1 MATKKIIF
9 SALGAV
15 MMMLMWLTGFAETTK
30 SGRELHNSNCVSC
43 HDDGVYQRTNRIIKT
58 MAGLKTQIRRC
69 ETTLDLTWFDEEL
82 DSVAEYLNN
91 KYYQFK

>member
-1 MATKKIIF
+1 MTTGKIIYN
-9 SALGAV
+9 ALGAV
-15 MMMLMWLTGFAETTK
+15 VIMLVCLTGFSETTK
-30 SGRELHNSNCVSC
+30 SGQGLHDSNCISC
-43 HDDGVYQRTNRIIKT
+43 HNDSVYQRKNRIIKT

-82 DSVAEYLNN
+82 DSVADYLNN